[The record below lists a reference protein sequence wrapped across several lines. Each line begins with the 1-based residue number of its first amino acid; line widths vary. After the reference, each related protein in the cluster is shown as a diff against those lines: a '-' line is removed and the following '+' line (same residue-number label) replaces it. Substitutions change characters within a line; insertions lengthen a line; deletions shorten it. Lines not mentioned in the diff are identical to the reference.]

1 MSRTPEYK
9 PGEFQWSFLLPQYW
23 GIWVGIVF
31 LMILAILPW
40 AIQHR
45 LADLLGQMAFK
56 YLKSRRETTLR
67 NLEVCFRN
75 GQLKKFRTMPVWSLL
90 TRCSVYLKP

>member
-1 MSRTPEYK
+1 LQFFISKSSSATLLTSLILNIEFMSRTPEYQ

-45 LADLLGQMAFK
+45 LADLLGQMAFIC
-56 YLKSRRETTLR
+56 R
-67 NLEVCFRN
+67 
-75 GQLKKFRTMPVWSLL
+75 
-90 TRCSVYLKP
+90 